1 MAAVRTSGLPP
12 SESSPLRRTCCR
24 QAICADGSDRMNVL
38 LLKERGRGK
47 ARVPIVGGDDMAALG
62 KAATG
67 QGVDAIDEL
76 HERE

>member
-1 MAAVRTSGLPP
+1 
-12 SESSPLRRTCCR
+12 
-24 QAICADGSDRMNVL
+24 MNVIL
-38 LLKERGRGK
+38 GQELGRMQ